1 MPFSKKISFIG
12 AGHMAE
18 AIISGIIKSGLFLPE
33 DIFISDKDGKRL
45 QDLAKKFN
53 IKITHGNID
62 AVEASDIVVLAVK
75 PQVKPAVLA
84 EISKTDL
91 KGKLFI
97 SIAAGI
103 SLSFIESKLD
113 KAAVIRV
120 MPNNPCLIGQGMSVL
135 CRGTHA
141 DEKDMD
147 IAEKIFSSLGRT
159 LVMSEKNMDAVTG
172 LSGSG
177 PAFVYSAIQGMIDA
191 GQTLGISHAD
201 SKHLALQTFLGAVAT
216 VIETGR
222 STKELIDMVAS
233 PGGTTIEGL
242 KVLEKEHFEKAM
254 SDAVI
259 AAAKKAEAIRKE
271 HEKTA

>member
-12 AGHMAE
+12 AGRMAE

-33 DIFISDKDGKRL
+33 DISISDKDGKRL
-45 QDLAKKFN
+45 QDLAKKLN
-53 IKITHGNID
+53 IKVTHGNID

-84 EISKTDL
+84 EISKADL
-91 KGKLFI
+91 KNRLFI

-113 KAAVIRV
+113 KAAVVRV
-120 MPNNPCLIGQGMSVL
+120 MPNNPCLVGQGMSVL

-141 DEKDMD
+141 DEEDMD
-147 IAEKIFSSLGRT
+147 IAEKIFSSLGKT
-159 LVMSEKNMDAVTG
+159 LVMNEKNMDAVTG

-191 GQTLGISHAD
+191 GESLGISHAD

-242 KVLEKEHFEKAM
+242 KVLEKEHFAKTM

-259 AAAKKAEAIRKE
+259 AAAKKAEDIRMKNE
-271 HEKTA
+271 G